1 MAVKITEQLGLKNAW
16 QDAAFQQYGFS
27 TVSMEALPK
36 ISADTH
42 FFYVV
47 QSNDDAFQTSAVK
60 PLWDNLPFVKAGRAH
75 ALGGDTWLFGGP
87 LSAEVLVD
95 IVVKALAAD
104 TSAGSGR
111 VIKLPMGETVVPG
124 QPAARGGRWCA
135 DHSKEDVYRRDP
147 R

>member
-1 MAVKITEQLGLKNAW
+1 MGGF
-16 QDAAFQQYGFS
+16 AAHTRRKRGIAGQYGFS
-27 TVSMEALPK
+27 TVSMEALPR

-60 PLWDNLPFVKAGRAH
+60 PLWDNLPFVKAGRPH

-95 IVVKALAAD
+95 IVVKTLAAD
-104 TSAGSGR
+104 TA
-111 VIKLPMGETVVPG
+111 
-124 QPAARGGRWCA
+124 PAAAGCSSMPWPKLIRFG
-135 DHSKEDVYRRDP
+135 YRTRTNTD
-147 R
+147 